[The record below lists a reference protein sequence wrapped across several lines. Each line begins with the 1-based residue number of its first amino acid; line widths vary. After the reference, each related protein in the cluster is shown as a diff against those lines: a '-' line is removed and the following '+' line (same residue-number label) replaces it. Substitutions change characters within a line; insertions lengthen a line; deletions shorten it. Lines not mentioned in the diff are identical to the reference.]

1 MQTNCAN
8 MSSTNE
14 DPDVNMANRKILCG
28 MVAEID
34 DGVKSIRLQLE
45 KLEEWD
51 QTLLL
56 VMSDNGGIVIDDT
69 GAISKRR
76 EILRGGSTIGY
87 LERAALIG
95 AVIAG
100 QAAAAALIVA
110 VKGLG
115 RFSELDDSMARER
128 FIIGTLTSLIWAGA
142 CAAAIML
149 VV

>member
-56 VMSDNGGIVIDDT
+56 VMSDNGGIVIHGSINRPLRGEKADDDCRVDVDGQLEVT
-69 GAISKRR
+69 HNNLHVRFPSDQVITRKALRKAPT
-76 EILRGGSTIGY
+76 ILRG
-87 LERAALIG
+87 
-95 AVIAG
+95 
-100 QAAAAALIVA
+100 
-110 VKGLG
+110 
-115 RFSELDDSMARER
+115 
-128 FIIGTLTSLIWAGA
+128 TLAQSSKPRPAP
-142 CAAAIML
+142 
-149 VV
+149 